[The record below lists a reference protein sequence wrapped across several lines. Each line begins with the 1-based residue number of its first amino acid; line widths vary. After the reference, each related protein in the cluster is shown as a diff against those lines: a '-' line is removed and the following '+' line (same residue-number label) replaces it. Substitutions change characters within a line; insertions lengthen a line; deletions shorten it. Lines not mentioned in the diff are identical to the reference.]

1 MQLGQKVRVVIKKV
15 DRQTGKIGLSVRDLI
30 ESPWTKATDKYHSG
44 ATVKGTVS
52 RIADFG
58 AFVRLE
64 AGIEG
69 LIHVS
74 ELATRRI
81 RSVSDVVKEG
91 DVIECR
97 VLSVD
102 ADEQRMSLSIKALQT
117 KTSELES
124 SSDTEQ
130 QIEEMPPV
138 KKKRNTPLKG
148 GLGGNSD
155 GDRFG
160 LKW

>member
-1 MQLGQKVRVVIKKV
+1 M
-15 DRQTGKIGLSVRDLI
+15 
-30 ESPWTKATDKYHSG
+30 
-44 ATVKGTVS
+44 
-52 RIADFG
+52 
-58 AFVRLE
+58 
-64 AGIEG
+64 
-69 LIHVS
+69 S